1 VGEIVV
7 TVDDATVVG
16 RLLDALRHN
25 PDARRQLRD
34 LLDVDAGAPTTG
46 PAVHM
51 PSTLG
56 VESIGRRRPTYD
68 AHQAI
73 RRAIVEAGM
82 CVVEHSTDD
91 VRDRAA
97 VGGALLSTAMV
108 ELVESRI
115 GDLIRADP

>member
-1 VGEIVV
+1 MGEIVV

-16 RLLDALRHN
+16 RLLDALRHD

-34 LLDVDAGAPTTG
+34 QLDVDAGAPTTG
-46 PAVHM
+46 PAVPT

-56 VESIGRRRPTYD
+56 VESIDRWRPTYD

-97 VGGALLSTAMV
+97 AGGALLSTAMV

-115 GDLIRADP
+115 RDLIRADP